1 MTTAPTRPADA
12 AGPGSG
18 FGRFVALILSDREQF
33 YGEVAEGEGLAPK
46 LIYSLGT
53 LLALCALYGAAAG
66 AYAGPVQALSAAI
79 KLPLLFLGTLAICFP
94 GFCVIQVLVGSRLR
108 LAQVLALVLGAL
120 SLSAI
125 VLAAVVPGTAFFLL
139 TGADHHLLT
148 LLHRVL
154 VLGALSLSA
163 IVLAAVVPVTAFF
176 LLTGANYY
184 FLTLLHVVLVL
195 GAGLVGM
202 AVLHE
207 GLAFACEKRGVDPKT
222 AMTIMKVWAGLF
234 AFVGIQMAWNLQPF
248 VGDRGQPFQLFR
260 HSEGN
265 FYTAII
271 YSLQKLSHGE
281 GKPVDDS
288 PVPHVDER
296 DLFELGKPPVS
307 DSTHAP
313 GR

>member
-1 MTTAPTRPADA
+1 MTTTPTHPVTSRGTD
-12 AGPGSG
+12 SG
-18 FGRFVALILSDREQF
+18 FGRFLTQVLSDRERF
-33 YGEVAEGEGLAPK
+33 FTEVAESDGLPAK
-46 LIYSLGT
+46 LVHALFT

-66 AYAGPVQALSAAI
+66 AYAGPAQALSAAI

-94 GFCVIQVLVGSRLR
+94 GFFVIQVLVGSRLR

-120 SLSAI
+120 SL
-125 VLAAVVPGTAFFLL
+125 G
-139 TGADHHLLT
+139 
-148 LLHRVL
+148 
-154 VLGALSLSA
+154 A

-184 FLTLLHVVLVL
+184 FLTLLHVVIVL

-207 GLAFACEKRGVDPKT
+207 GLAFACEKRGVYPKK
-222 AMTIMKVWAGLF
+222 AMTIMKVWAVLF

-248 VGDRGQPFQLFR
+248 VGDRGRPFQLFR
-260 HSEGN
+260 HNEGN

-271 YSLQKLSHGE
+271 YSLRKLSHAE
-281 GKPVDDS
+281 GRESAAAPRALPQVDLHGLLDPGPKAGPDS
-288 PVPHVDER
+288 GLV
-296 DLFELGKPPVS
+296 
-307 DSTHAP
+307 P